1 MIAIVDYGMGNL
13 RSVQQA
19 LERVGHSAQITR
31 SAADIAA
38 AEDAL
43 ATVDARPKELLA
55 DKGYDADDLRFE
67 LHSNGTR
74 PVIPWKS
81 NRLAPG
87 RLDRE
92 TYRLRN
98 RIERMFGFLK
108 HFRRLATRYDKTA
121 ASFLGFIHLAAIHR
135 WMRFVHTA

>member
-1 MIAIVDYGMGNL
+1 MHLTPG
-13 RSVQQA
+13 Q
-19 LERVGHSAQITR
+19 T
-31 SAADIAA
+31 ADIAA

-43 ATVDARPKELLA
+43 AMVEARPKDLLA

-67 LHSNGTR
+67 LRSHGTR

-135 WMRFVHTA
+135 WMRFVHTP